1 MLSGS
6 VIILVFLGGLPFT
19 QGGCL
24 SENQDSLGSCAKK
37 CTGDAARAACVSDCL
52 IDLDV
57 PYTCATCLG
66 TQYDCGRRFC
76 RTDCSGNSSTCATC
90 IDSLCS
96 SCIKAL
102 NFPSKA
108 AKAGPSLTQLFMVAE
123 GDFGG
128 KEEEGPVSL
137 LAQAAGTCESGGD
150 VVESCGSPCYG
161 HADPSGCY
169 ARCSINA
176 CFSTCT
182 GCVQKSCFE
191 SCRRSVGSYE
201 CATCIHGICDGCP
214 VSYSSMKQTPVGS
227 QTAPILP

>member
-150 VVESCGSPCYG
+150 VVEIAAPPAMAMRTHPAAMPAAPSMPVSA
-161 HADPSGCY
+161 HARV
-169 ARCSINA
+169 A
-176 CFSTCT
+176 
-182 GCVQKSCFE
+182 
-191 SCRRSVGSYE
+191 CRRVASSLAGDPWEAMSVRL
-201 CATCIHGICDGCP
+201 A
-214 VSYSSMKQTPVGS
+214 SMAS
-227 QTAPILP
+227 AMAAL